1 MTSRTQESP
10 AVGWLLLMPAALG
23 MLITLLLPT
32 VLTAAFSLR
41 AGELVGPS
49 EFVGLDNYGR
59 LLTDATFWPALG
71 FTLSATILPLL
82 VALVVAPLLA
92 FALDRGGTVVRRAG
106 RILLSLSLVA
116 FSPAAVA
123 VSWLRGLQ
131 PDAGGLAALARQLGE
146 AQSAP
151 GAFRLIAAAA
161 TFGVVCALAVMA
173 FLPALRG
180 GTVTPAMLT
189 VGVIVAL
196 ATVAAGLQ
204 LFTLGLVLTG
214 GGPMDS
220 TQTLALLQYTYTFR
234 AARLGMGASIATVT
248 GVVLGVLGVAATVV
262 AIVSRMRLTYDA
274 GTVPRRASGAGVAV
288 GVVALAVAAAAIL
301 VTTWPW
307 LSALLTPGRTAAGP
321 SVHLNTWLPAL
332 AGALVSVG
340 VAYLAAL
347 GIGALRPLGRRS
359 EWLLLPFAP
368 WLFAGTGPLS
378 IANWNTMRGLGLV
391 DTFAALVP
399 PLLVSVPALVVL
411 TLLCKGL
418 AERNTGDL
426 LTGVVRPSLPMA
438 GILVVAV
445 TLVNAQDLL
454 WPLLVAQR
462 TDLATAPVA
471 QMTAAGQFE
480 GAAVDAALATPLV
493 AIVLALAAAVAAQL
507 LYLDRLALT
516 VGRGT
521 GARRRRRDA

>member
-1 MTSRTQESP
+1 
-10 AVGWLLLMPAALG
+10 
-23 MLITLLLPT
+23 
-32 VLTAAFSLR
+32 
-41 AGELVGPS
+41 
-49 EFVGLDNYGR
+49 
-59 LLTDATFWPALG
+59 
-71 FTLSATILPLL
+71 
-82 VALVVAPLLA
+82 
-92 FALDRGGTVVRRAG
+92 
-106 RILLSLSLVA
+106 
-116 FSPAAVA
+116 
-123 VSWLRGLQ
+123 
-131 PDAGGLAALARQLGE
+131 
-146 AQSAP
+146 
-151 GAFRLIAAAA
+151 
-161 TFGVVCALAVMA
+161 
-173 FLPALRG
+173 
-180 GTVTPAMLT
+180 
-189 VGVIVAL
+189 
-196 ATVAAGLQ
+196 
-204 LFTLGLVLTG
+204 
-214 GGPMDS
+214 
-220 TQTLALLQYTYTFR
+220 
-234 AARLGMGASIATVT
+234 
-248 GVVLGVLGVAATVV
+248 
-262 AIVSRMRLTYDA
+262 
-274 GTVPRRASGAGVAV
+274 
-288 GVVALAVAAAAIL
+288 
-301 VTTWPW
+301 
-307 LSALLTPGRTAAGP
+307 
-321 SVHLNTWLPAL
+321 
-332 AGALVSVG
+332 G

-462 TDLATAPVA
+462 TDLTTTPVA
-471 QMTAAGQFE
+471 QMTAA
-480 GAAVDAALATPLV
+480 VHAALATPLV